1 MIQVDKNFDK
11 NDENH
16 RAEASEILIVDDSRT
31 QAEHLR
37 YILEQ
42 NHYRVLVAGNAKEAL
57 ASINKCKP
65 MMVLSDIIM
74 PEIDGYELCRKIKSD
89 DNHKD
94 IPVILLTSLSDL
106 KDSVKALSCGADN
119 FIEKPYEEKYLLSK
133 IEYILANR
141 NLYQDQEAQRGT
153 EIFFEGQKYF
163 ITASRIQILNLLL
176 SSYET
181 AVQKNFDLSQT
192 RDALRSLNQNL
203 EERVKERTAN
213 LLEEINERKRVEEV
227 LRKKSEELEVMSQQ
241 LWQASKLATMGE
253 LAASIAHEL
262 NNPLAIVSLR
272 LESLLMQPADE
283 SQRRTLD
290 IIEQE
295 LERMKNLVANLLQ
308 FGRRGQQQ
316 LSRSEVEM
324 TKELEDSLE
333 LIYYH
338 LRNHR
343 ITVVKEFDSELPV
356 LEADRQQLR
365 QLFLN
370 LFTNASDAMPQGGT
384 LTIRV
389 KVNRDDQNQADQAE
403 ASKLVI
409 EIADTGLGIKPEH
422 LQKIM
427 EPFFTT
433 KPEGKGTG
441 LGLPICRR
449 IVQEHHGTFE
459 LTSEV
464 GKGTTFRITF
474 PILKS

>member
-1 MIQVDKNFDK
+1 MGMIQVDKNFDK
-11 NDENH
+11 NDENYGT
-16 RAEASEILIVDDSRT
+16 EASEILIVDDSRT

-283 SQRRTLD
+283 SQR
-290 IIEQE
+290 
-295 LERMKNLVANLLQ
+295 
-308 FGRRGQQQ
+308 
-316 LSRSEVEM
+316 
-324 TKELEDSLE
+324 
-333 LIYYH
+333 
-338 LRNHR
+338 
-343 ITVVKEFDSELPV
+343 
-356 LEADRQQLR
+356 
-365 QLFLN
+365 
-370 LFTNASDAMPQGGT
+370 
-384 LTIRV
+384 
-389 KVNRDDQNQADQAE
+389 
-403 ASKLVI
+403 
-409 EIADTGLGIKPEH
+409 
-422 LQKIM
+422 
-427 EPFFTT
+427 
-433 KPEGKGTG
+433 
-441 LGLPICRR
+441 
-449 IVQEHHGTFE
+449 
-459 LTSEV
+459 
-464 GKGTTFRITF
+464 
-474 PILKS
+474 